1 MVSFFVE
8 SRQLVGISRMGVI
21 RVFSFSMFLG
31 GWLAFGAQFKHILS
45 ALLCVEVVLVGVLGG
60 ICARVPVFSGY
71 LFFYVLGLGVCE
83 SALGLSLLVV
93 YARRHGSD
101 IFKGLD
107 STRG

>member
-1 MVSFFVE
+1 MSFFLE
-8 SRQLVGISRMGVI
+8 SRQLVGISGLRVI
-21 RVFSFSMFLG
+21 SVFSFSMFLG

-60 ICARVPVFSGY
+60 ICARVPVSSGY

-93 YARRHGSD
+93 YARKHGGD

-107 STRG
+107 STSG